1 MHSTGKV
8 AGVFSLVGVAVAA
21 LIGLAVWAVYR
32 RRRHADSVPVG
43 SVAGGD
49 TPQRRPSRLSEM
61 ILAGGTTR
69 SSVHGIQT
77 AGLESGDH
85 GETTADITPVTP
97 RASYPC
103 IVDQRLNPD
112 DSLWEPLRRHNGSH
126 ASLHSLQDNRDY
138 SRRMFR
144 VSLHGESRKLKAD
157 ENSGYKPGRLTSVQ
171 HPAIPKTANTKGGCS
186 RSPRPGHVRLLI
198 RLDAAHPPRSRNTQ
212 ANRVFRV
219 VFIFSF
225 FQFDFDQSLIPSIHC
240 L

>member
-1 MHSTGKV
+1 MHNTGKV

-21 LIGLAVWAVYR
+21 LIGVAVWAVYR

-77 AGLESGDH
+77 AGLESGDY

-144 VSLHGESRKLKAD
+144 VSLHGEFQKIDAD
-157 ENSGYKPGRLTSVQ
+157 GKSGYKSGPVKTVQ
-171 HPAIPKTANTKGGCS
+171 HLAIPMTSNAMGGCS
-186 RSPRPGHVRLLI
+186 RSLRPEHVRFSM
-198 RLDAAHPPRSRNTQ
+198 RLDAFDAAHPRR
-212 ANRVFRV
+212 
-219 VFIFSF
+219 
-225 FQFDFDQSLIPSIHC
+225 
-240 L
+240 

>member
-1 MHSTGKV
+1 MQNTGKV
-8 AGVFSLVGVAVAA
+8 AGVFSLVGVAIAA

-32 RRRHADSVPVG
+32 RRRHAGSVPVG

-69 SSVHGIQT
+69 SSIHGIQT
-77 AGLESGDH
+77 AGLESGDY

-144 VSLHGESRKLKAD
+144 VSPHGRIS
-157 ENSGYKPGRLTSVQ
+157 T
-171 HPAIPKTANTKGGCS
+171 
-186 RSPRPGHVRLLI
+186 
-198 RLDAAHPPRSRNTQ
+198 
-212 ANRVFRV
+212 
-219 VFIFSF
+219 
-225 FQFDFDQSLIPSIHC
+225 DQS
-240 L
+240 